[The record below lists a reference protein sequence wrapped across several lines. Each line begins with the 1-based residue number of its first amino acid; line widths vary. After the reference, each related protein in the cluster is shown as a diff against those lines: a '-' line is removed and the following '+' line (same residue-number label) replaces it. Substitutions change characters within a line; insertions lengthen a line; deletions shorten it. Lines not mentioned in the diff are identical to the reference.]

1 MPAGT
6 GTSGNYSSFILRLWV
21 EPNAEGWR
29 WGLIQHVATR
39 KKRRFSTAAEMLDF
53 IAEYAAVGETSIP
66 FSLDGGLSDVA
77 DPADDSEIETAPDY
91 APDGE
96 KDDMETGQPKC

>member
-39 KKRRFSTAAEMLDF
+39 KKRRFNTVAEMLDF

-66 FSLDGGLSDVA
+66 FSLDGV
-77 DPADDSEIETAPDY
+77 DPVGETEAAPD
-91 APDGE
+91 ATPDSE
-96 KDDMETGQPKC
+96 KDDMETGQSKC